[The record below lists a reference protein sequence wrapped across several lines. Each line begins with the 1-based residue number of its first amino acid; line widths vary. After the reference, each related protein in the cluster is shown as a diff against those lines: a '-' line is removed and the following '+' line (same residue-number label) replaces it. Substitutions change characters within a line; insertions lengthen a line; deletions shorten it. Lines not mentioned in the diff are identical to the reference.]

1 MRDDHAGMASSRV
14 EWFLAAKKVLRVHG
28 DWTDEQVAN
37 YCGIPL
43 VMADEV
49 IRPARQEVEQ
59 DG

>member
-1 MRDDHAGMASSRV
+1 MASTRV
-14 EWFLAAKKVLRVHG
+14 EWFLAAKRALRQHR

-43 VMADEV
+43 AMADEV

-59 DG
+59 DNG